1 MEPEVNVISGMWKVL
16 IFAICASEIW
26 ADPLTLDQATKEAI
40 DQNLTITAE
49 RYNLEIAEARMI
61 TAGLRPNPVLTIS
74 ADHNDWLG
82 TGYGPKN
89 NAGPPEYAARVDYL
103 FERGRKRDQRL
114 AVAAQDRRVAEFGF
128 REAMRQLIFKVQ
140 SAFVDILLAK
150 EQLALSQDSLRAL
163 NDIVQVNTARVR
175 AGDLAAVELTR
186 SRLAALQFQTAV
198 QQNQLRLQ
206 QAKTQLQALLGRAKL
221 EDSFDVSGD
230 FRRDAIAKNL
240 DQVRTGALDQRPDLS
255 QLKSAEARSLADVK
269 LQLAQR
275 KVDVTLGTEVRRQDG
290 SPLYSSTGN
299 SIGVF
304 MSVPLQVFNRNQGEI
319 LRAQREAAQAAT
331 RVKATES
338 AIKAEVKGAWEQYQ
352 SSKELLDKI
361 ESTMLS
367 EAKEVRQVTDYSYR
381 RGEATFIEFLDAQ
394 RAFNDVM
401 ESYNVARAEYARSLY
416 LIDAVAGGATP

>member
-1 MEPEVNVISGMWKVL
+1 MNVISGMWKVL
-16 IFAICASEIW
+16 IFAICALEIW

-230 FRRDAIAKNL
+230 FRRDAIPKNL

-275 KVDVTLGTEVRRQDG
+275 KVDFTLGTEVRRQDG